1 MHQLLKLTP
10 LLLGAVSLSACSAL
24 GFGASKPAAQ
34 YENNTSGTYTK
45 VAANA
50 QSDTISDYDMNSGWY
65 AGGSSTGEINPYAGG
80 DVQLDI
86 QPTDIYPDGDTQMA
100 HNGYHDAYGNPVP
113 GPMDQTQPVDTTY
126 VTPSL
131 RGSYGPSYYGNIGAT
146 MYDVGDEIFGI
157 VGRLGVEKDWYGA
170 ELEGTIGVIDE
181 DIGGID
187 VGVDHSLAA
196 FAVGRLP
203 VGNRLKALG
212 RVGYH
217 TTQVGAMDNNGNSG
231 SADLDG
237 IAYGAGLEYGLNPVS
252 GLRLDYTRYD
262 LEEATSDSLAATYIR
277 RF

>member
-1 MHQLLKLTP
+1 
-10 LLLGAVSLSACSAL
+10 
-24 GFGASKPAAQ
+24 
-34 YENNTSGTYTK
+34 
-45 VAANA
+45 
-50 QSDTISDYDMNSGWY
+50 
-65 AGGSSTGEINPYAGG
+65 
-80 DVQLDI
+80 
-86 QPTDIYPDGDTQMA
+86 
-100 HNGYHDAYGNPVP
+100 
-113 GPMDQTQPVDTTY
+113 
-126 VTPSL
+126 
-131 RGSYGPSYYGNIGAT
+131 

-217 TTQVGAMDNNGNSG
+217 TTQVGAMDNNGDSA
-231 SADLDG
+231 SADFDG
-237 IAYGAGLEYGLNPVS
+237 IAYGAGVEYDLNPVS

>member
-1 MHQLLKLTP
+1 MHQLFKLTP

-24 GFGASKPAAQ
+24 GFGANQSTAQ
-34 YENNTSGTYTK
+34 YGNDMSGTYTQ
-45 VAANA
+45 VAANT
-50 QSDTISDYDMNSGWY
+50 QNHTVSDYDINSGWY

-80 DVQLDI
+80 EVQLDI
-86 QPTDIYPDGDTQMA
+86 QPTDIYPDGNTQMA

-113 GPMDQTQPVDTTY
+113 GPMTQTQPVDTTY

-217 TTQVGAMDNNGNSG
+217 TTQVGAMDNNGDSA
-231 SADLDG
+231 SADFDG
-237 IAYGAGLEYGLNPVS
+237 IAYGAGVEYDLNPVS